1 MQTGASAG
9 SVTLT
14 AEQRTRIQQ
23 TVLARSD
30 VPRVNRVNFALSV
43 GTIVPTSV
51 RVVEVPDT
59 LIEIHPEWRGDLYF
73 VAEDDIIIVDHSH
86 RIVATIP
93 MQGSSTHSS
102 MGGVQGSSVGGV
114 QGSSTAMHL
123 GRDEIRQV
131 QIMLNQKGFN
141 IGEPDGVLGERTK
154 RALIEF
160 QRGQGLQASGQIDQ
174 HTMSALGVSS
184 TGTQPSSMGQA
195 GGAAA
200 PSANQG
206 AGSAGNSGASQ
217 PSTAGTNQPSAA
229 GANQPSAAGANQPS
243 TAGTA
248 NPSTA
253 GQGGA
258 TTQQPAANPPAT
270 NPGAG
275 SSSSGSSSTQ
285 TPQNMNPSGGSSNS
299 MPQRQTR

>member
-1 MQTGASAG
+1 
-9 SVTLT
+9 VTLT

-30 VPRVNRVNFALSV
+30 VPRVNRVNFALRV

-59 LIEIHPEWRGDLYF
+59 LIEIYPEWRGDLYF

-102 MGGVQGSSVGGV
+102 AGGVQGSSM
-114 QGSSTAMHL
+114 AMHL
-123 GRDEIRQV
+123 GRDEILQV
-131 QIMLNQKGFN
+131 QILLNQKGFN
-141 IGEPDGVLGERTK
+141 VGEPDGVLGERTK

-160 QRGQGLQASGQIDQ
+160 QRGQGFQTSGQIDQ
-174 HTMSALGVSS
+174 QTMSALGVSNA
-184 TGTQPSSMGQA
+184 GGQPSSTGQ

-206 AGSAGNSGASQ
+206 AASGSSSGASQ
-217 PSTAGTNQPSAA
+217 PSTAGKNQ
-229 GANQPSAAGANQPS
+229 
-243 TAGTA
+243 
-248 NPSTA
+248 PSTA

-258 TTQQPAANPPAT
+258 TTQQPAANPSAT
-270 NPGAG
+270 SPGAG
-275 SSSSGSSSTQ
+275 SSSTGSSSTQ

-299 MPQRQTR
+299 MPQRQMK